1 MSKKS
6 KKRRSGSAQ
15 TQSHAPRPK
24 RKRGINTPS
33 LIFIGIIV
41 LTAVV
46 IGIGSLIGPDAP
58 DCPPRQVWSALH
70 GHCH

>member
-1 MSKKS
+1 
-6 KKRRSGSAQ
+6 
-15 TQSHAPRPK
+15 
-24 RKRGINTPS
+24 
-33 LIFIGIIV
+33 V